1 MTLLFGLLCFVLGGI
16 ASAFLWVPVTI
27 REAEKRFA
35 RQLAIARRYR

>member
-1 MTLLFGLLCFVLGGI
+1 MIFAALFFVLGVFAG
-16 ASAFLWVPVTI
+16 AFIWVPVTI